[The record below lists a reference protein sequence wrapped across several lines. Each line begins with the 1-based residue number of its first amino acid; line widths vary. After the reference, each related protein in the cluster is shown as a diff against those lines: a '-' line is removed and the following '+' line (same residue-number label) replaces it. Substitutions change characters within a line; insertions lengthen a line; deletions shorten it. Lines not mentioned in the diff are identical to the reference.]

1 MRVEWR
7 TCGWYM
13 WRESRPRNDRFLK
26 SRSASYNAR
35 VLARCS
41 SLGTFFFTPTALLV
55 VMVAEA
61 AAAVPPLPPPTT
73 GIFLFY
79 ALQHTTW
86 TRSHTPADS
95 APRCHSAIDQFT
107 QNTAC
112 HVTDTSPGE
121 LRG

>member
-41 SLGTFFFTPTALLV
+41 SLGTFFFTPKALLV

-95 APRCHSAIDQFT
+95 TPSLSRSTNSLKTHG
-107 QNTAC
+107 C
-112 HVTDTSPGE
+112 HVTATSPGDVG
-121 LRG
+121 R